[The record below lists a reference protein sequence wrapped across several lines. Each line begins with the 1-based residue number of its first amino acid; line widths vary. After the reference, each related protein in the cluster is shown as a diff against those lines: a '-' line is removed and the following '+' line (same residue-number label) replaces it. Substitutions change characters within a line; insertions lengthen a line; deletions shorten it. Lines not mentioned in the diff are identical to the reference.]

1 MYEGCCSFW
10 HSNLITHVCSFLSV
24 ASYSIIYLIHFG
36 PIQFCLFVQLSAMG
50 QVSGLFLIS
59 IGCGINYPANTLP
72 SQQLSC
78 HYFMGNISWDFT
90 MTPNSSS
97 VGSKKKKKKKEKWDQ
112 KKQQTEHMWTRMY
125 VLPQACRVL
134 RGSTLGLMSRR
145 GGDWCHGHALPERP
159 HRNHGRQWP
168 AWRRANQLLALGLQD
183 QAEFSRGKDSLWF
196 TQGTCR
202 RDVPRTGECLI
213 NVCWTELN

>member
-97 VGSKKKKKKKEKWDQ
+97 VGSKKKKKKRQICSPSHHDK
-112 KKQQTEHMWTRMY
+112 
-125 VLPQACRVL
+125 L
-134 RGSTLGLMSRR
+134 SR
-145 GGDWCHGHALPERP
+145 GGDADILRDDHEQCESSC
-159 HRNHGRQWP
+159 
-168 AWRRANQLLALGLQD
+168 
-183 QAEFSRGKDSLWF
+183 SRGAS
-196 TQGTCR
+196 
-202 RDVPRTGECLI
+202 TGIGLPSVENYIDCI
-213 NVCWTELN
+213 